1 MSKKLKIVKCTTQ
14 ELEGICTLISGIEVK
29 VSEGVWVF
37 DMWAKFKKAFDEA
50 AKNDPDY
57 EQVEVKPEEIDG

>member
-14 ELEGICTLISGIEVK
+14 ELEGICTLISGIDVK
-29 VSEGVWVF
+29 VAEGAWVF
-37 DMWAKFKKAFDEA
+37 EMYAKFKKAFEEA

-57 EQVEVKPEEIDG
+57 EQVEVKPEKTDG

>member
-14 ELEGICTLISGIEVK
+14 ELEGICTLISGIEIK
-29 VSEGVWVF
+29 VSEGAWVF

-57 EQVEVKPEEIDG
+57 EEVEVRPEKTDG